1 MEQRTAV
8 CAHNVETCRP
18 LGLRVARL
26 ASFRAEGNESWLLS
40 SSQLLLLGAPFFF
53 FNNFFPNPG

>member
-18 LGLRVARL
+18 LGLRVAGL
-26 ASFRAEGNESWLLS
+26 ASFRAEGNVSWLLS

-53 FNNFFPNPG
+53 F